1 MDNQSPKLSL
11 KDTVYQQ
18 LIELICQGKLL
29 PDTLFTE
36 NHMISYFGVS
46 KSPVR
51 EALIQLCH
59 ENVLKSIPRCGYQ
72 VTAISSKNVRDGIPR
87 CGYQVT
93 AISSKNVRDVTEL
106 RLYLELSSLPKVM
119 ENITTADIEEL
130 KRQNQVRLVNPE
142 KKDLW
147 IAWRNNYQFH
157 MTVVRLAGNEQV
169 NNAMEQAMTTYRR
182 AYAQL
187 YTLKKDVIAA
197 NKASYHDFFVSSLER
212 HDVFSAHEYLKKDI
226 LFMED
231 ELLGTGITT

>member
-1 MDNQSPKLSL
+1 M
-11 KDTVYQQ
+11 
-18 LIELICQGKLL
+18 
-29 PDTLFTE
+29 
-36 NHMISYFGVS
+36 
-46 KSPVR
+46 
-51 EALIQLCH
+51 
-59 ENVLKSIPRCGYQ
+59 
-72 VTAISSKNVRDGIPR
+72 
-87 CGYQVT
+87 T

-130 KRQNQVRLVNPE
+130 KRQNQ
-142 KKDLW
+142 
-147 IAWRNNYQFH
+147 
-157 MTVVRLAGNEQV
+157 VRLAGNEQV

>member
-1 MDNQSPKLSL
+1 M
-11 KDTVYQQ
+11 
-18 LIELICQGKLL
+18 
-29 PDTLFTE
+29 
-36 NHMISYFGVS
+36 
-46 KSPVR
+46 
-51 EALIQLCH
+51 
-59 ENVLKSIPRCGYQ
+59 
-72 VTAISSKNVRDGIPR
+72 
-87 CGYQVT
+87 
-93 AISSKNVRDVTEL
+93 
-106 RLYLELSSLPKVM
+106 
-119 ENITTADIEEL
+119 
-130 KRQNQVRLVNPE
+130 
-142 KKDLW
+142 W

>member
-72 VTAISSKNVRDGIPR
+72 VTAISSKNVRD
-87 CGYQVT
+87 
-93 AISSKNVRDVTEL
+93 VTEL

-130 KRQNQVRLVNPE
+130 KRQNQ
-142 KKDLW
+142 
-147 IAWRNNYQFH
+147 
-157 MTVVRLAGNEQV
+157 VRLAGNEQV

>member
-1 MDNQSPKLSL
+1 MDNQPPKLSL

-18 LIELICQGKLL
+18 LIELICQGQIK

-36 NHMISYFGVS
+36 NQMISYFKVS

-72 VTAISSKNVRDGIPR
+72 VTS
-87 CGYQVT
+87 
-93 AISSKNVRDVTEL
+93 ISSKNVRDVTEL

-119 ENITTADIEEL
+119 KNITLADIGEL

-157 MTVVRLAGNEQV
+157 MTVVRW
-169 NNAMEQAMTTYRR
+169 QATSR
-182 AYAQL
+182 
-187 YTLKKDVIAA
+187 
-197 NKASYHDFFVSSLER
+197 
-212 HDVFSAHEYLKKDI
+212 
-226 LFMED
+226 
-231 ELLGTGITT
+231 

>member
-72 VTAISSKNVRDGIPR
+72 VTAISSKNVRD
-87 CGYQVT
+87 
-93 AISSKNVRDVTEL
+93 VTEL

-142 KKDLW
+142 KR
-147 IAWRNNYQFH
+147 IC
-157 MTVVRLAGNEQV
+157 G
-169 NNAMEQAMTTYRR
+169 
-182 AYAQL
+182 
-187 YTLKKDVIAA
+187 
-197 NKASYHDFFVSSLER
+197 
-212 HDVFSAHEYLKKDI
+212 
-226 LFMED
+226 
-231 ELLGTGITT
+231 

>member
-1 MDNQSPKLSL
+1 MDNQPPKLSL

-18 LIELICQGKLL
+18 LIELICQGQIK

-36 NHMISYFGVS
+36 NQMISYFKVS

-72 VTAISSKNVRDGIPR
+72 VTS
-87 CGYQVT
+87 
-93 AISSKNVRDVTEL
+93 ISSKNVRDVTEL

-119 ENITTADIEEL
+119 KNITLADIGEL

-197 NKASYHDFFVSSLER
+197 NKASYHDFFVSSLEK

>member
-72 VTAISSKNVRDGIPR
+72 VTAISSKNVRD
-87 CGYQVT
+87 
-93 AISSKNVRDVTEL
+93 VTEL

-119 ENITTADIEEL
+119 ENITTL
-130 KRQNQVRLVNPE
+130 TSK
-142 KKDLW
+142 
-147 IAWRNNYQFH
+147 
-157 MTVVRLAGNEQV
+157 
-169 NNAMEQAMTTYRR
+169 
-182 AYAQL
+182 
-187 YTLKKDVIAA
+187 
-197 NKASYHDFFVSSLER
+197 S
-212 HDVFSAHEYLKKDI
+212 
-226 LFMED
+226 
-231 ELLGTGITT
+231 

>member
-1 MDNQSPKLSL
+1 
-11 KDTVYQQ
+11 
-18 LIELICQGKLL
+18 
-29 PDTLFTE
+29 
-36 NHMISYFGVS
+36 MISYFGVS

-59 ENVLKSIPRCGYQ
+59 ENVLKS
-72 VTAISSKNVRDGIPR
+72 IPR

-187 YTLKKDVIAA
+187 YTLK
-197 NKASYHDFFVSSLER
+197 R
-212 HDVFSAHEYLKKDI
+212 
-226 LFMED
+226 M
-231 ELLGTGITT
+231 

>member
-72 VTAISSKNVRDGIPR
+72 VTS
-87 CGYQVT
+87 
-93 AISSKNVRDVTEL
+93 ISSKNVRDVTEL

-119 ENITTADIEEL
+119 KNITLADIGEL

-197 NKASYHDFFVSSLER
+197 NKASYHDFFVDSLER
-212 HDVFSAHEYLKKDI
+212 HDMFSAHEYLKKDI